1 VPGKVV
7 NTVETVKTSWLDD
20 NMDEFHPFSA
30 GVTKRDGS
38 TVPAGEIKRGELDT
52 MNYFVKG
59 VVGSL

>member
-1 VPGKVV
+1 
-7 NTVETVKTSWLDD
+7 
-20 NMDEFHPFSA
+20 MDEFHPFSL

-52 MNYFVKG
+52 MSYFVKG